1 MDNFKDQFEVIRP
14 YIDEEINPAIQR
26 VISNPLFKGVVNYL
40 YEGQN
45 YDEVVE
51 RFRKIDTVEGFQKAF
66 SDHAVKRT
74 LEKTANG
81 LTSAGADKL
90 DTSKGYLFVANHR
103 DIVLDSAIMQILLLQ
118 NGHHTS
124 QITFGS
130 NLMSSDFI
138 VDLGKLNK
146 MFTFYRGG
154 SRIEQYQNAMLHSA
168 YIKHTIKNKNESI
181 WIAQRD
187 GRTKNGDDRTQ
198 TGLLKMFSLGSKDI
212 CEALV
217 DLNIV
222 PLTISY
228 EYEPCD
234 VFKVKEA
241 YFSEPGKYVK
251 APNEDFDSVMYG
263 ITKYKGKIHMEFGVP
278 MNEFIRN
285 LSKTPID
292 QNEKAFLIAQEIDRQ
307 IHLNYKLNGVNYI
320 AYDLFN
326 ASNIYLNKKYIQDEV
341 NQFENYIAQKLLM
354 IDGDKVKLRD
364 YFIKM
369 YANPVVNYLSK
380 NKFQ

>member
-14 YIDEEINPAIQR
+14 YNDEEVNPAIQR
-26 VISNPLFKGVVNYL
+26 VIANPLFKGVVNYL
-40 YEGQN
+40 YEGEN
-45 YDEVVE
+45 YEEVIE
-51 RFRKIDTVEGFQKAF
+51 RFRHINTVDGFQKAF

-81 LTSAGADKL
+81 LTTTGADKL
-90 DTSKGYLFVANHR
+90 DTSKGFLFVSNHR

-130 NLMSSDFI
+130 NLMSSEFI
-138 VDLGKLNK
+138 IDLGKLNK
-146 MFTFYRGG
+146 MFTLYRGG
-154 SRIEQYQNAMLHSA
+154 SRIEQYQNAMLHSV

-187 GRTKNGDDRTQ
+187 GRTKNGDDQTQ
-198 TGLLKMFSLGSKDI
+198 TGLLKMFSLGNKDI
-212 CEALV
+212 CEALAE
-217 DLNIV
+217 LNIV
-222 PLTISY
+222 PLTVSY

-241 YFSEPGKYVK
+241 YFSESGKYVK
-251 APNEDFDSVMYG
+251 APNEDFESVMYG
-263 ITKYKGKIHMEFGVP
+263 ITMFKGKIHMAFGTP
-278 MNEFIRN
+278 LNEFIRN
-285 LSKTPID
+285 LSKTPVD
-292 QNEKAFLIAQEIDRQ
+292 QNEKALLIAQEIDRQ

-320 AYDLFN
+320 AYDLLN
-326 ASNIYLNKKYIQDEV
+326 ASNNYLNIQYSLDEII
-341 NQFENYIAQKLLM
+341 QFENYIAQKLLM
-354 IDGDKVKLRD
+354 IDGDKAKLRD

-369 YANPVVNYLSK
+369 YANPVTNYLSK
-380 NKFQ
+380 K